1 MTNTAMSS
9 MQKEFDQGASLVFGG
24 SGGIGAAIATRI
36 AQGGSDVAITYKSN
50 RDKAVACAATIAELG
65 VKCTI
70 HQVDIADRAQIE
82 HAITS
87 AIADHGRLHSV
98 VVAAGSDIKQPLLAD
113 VTDEEWQ
120 EVIDG
125 DLNGFFR
132 IVKNIIPHFRA
143 NNGGSL
149 VHISSAGLGRTP
161 PRDVLSVAPKAANE
175 ALVQYVAKEE
185 GVNGIRANSVA
196 VGVIET
202 GIFKRLEAEGVFDD
216 NWKNAVKN
224 TLALKH
230 FGQPEDIAEAA
241 AYFASNRSRYVTG
254 QLLFVDGGYSV

>member
-1 MTNTAMSS
+1 MSITP
-9 MQKEFDQGASLVFGG
+9 EFDKGATLVFGG

-36 AQGGSDVAITYKSN
+36 AQGGSDVAITYRSN
-50 RDKAVACAATIAELG
+50 QERAQAAAAEIAELG
-65 VKCTI
+65 VRCTI
-70 HQVDIADRAQIE
+70 HQVDIANGDQIKASFE
-82 HAITS
+82 EA
-87 AIADHGRLHSV
+87 ANEHGRLHSV
-98 VVAAGSDIKQPLLAD
+98 VVAAGSDIKQPFLAD
-113 VTDEEWQ
+113 VTDEQWD
-120 EVIDG
+120 EVINS

-132 IVKNIIPHFRA
+132 IVKQCIPHFRSHG
-143 NNGGSL
+143 GGSL

-161 PRDVLSVAPKAANE
+161 PKDVLSVAPKAANE

-216 NWKNAVKN
+216 AWKEAV
-224 TLALKH
+224 LAGLPIKH

-241 AYFASNRSRYVTG
+241 CYFASNRSRYVTG

>member
-1 MTNTAMSS
+1 MKKM
-9 MQKEFDQGASLVFGG
+9 MQEFGAGASLVFGG

-50 RDKAVACAATIAELG
+50 KAKAEAAAEEIAQLG

-70 HQVDIADRAQIE
+70 HQVDIAKRDQIDS
-82 HAITS
+82 ALQG
-87 AIADHGRLHSV
+87 AIAAHGRLHSV
-98 VVAAGSDIKQPLLAD
+98 VVAAGSDIKQPFLAD
-113 VTDEEWQ
+113 VTDAQWD
-120 EVIDG
+120 EVING

-132 IVKNIIPHFRA
+132 IVKGIIPHFRA
-143 NNGGSL
+143 NDGGSL

-161 PRDVLSVAPKAANE
+161 PKDVLSVAPKAANE
-175 ALVQYVAKEE
+175 ALVKYVAKEE
-185 GVNGIRANSVA
+185 GIHGIRANSVA

-202 GIFKRLEAEGVFDD
+202 GIFKRLEAEGVFNDA
-216 NWKNAVKN
+216 WKQAV
-224 TLALKH
+224 LAGLPIKH

-254 QLLFVDGGYSV
+254 QLLFVDGGYAV

>member
-1 MTNTAMSS
+1 MNSEFSS
-9 MQKEFDQGASLVFGG
+9 GASLVFGG
-24 SGGIGAAIATRI
+24 SGGIGAAIANRI

-50 RDKAVACAATIAELG
+50 KAKAEAAAKEIANYG

-70 HQVDIADRAQIE
+70 HQVDIANKNQIK
-82 HAITS
+82 S
-87 AIADHGRLHSV
+87 AIEEAIEAHSRLHSV
-98 VVAAGSDIKQPLLAD
+98 VVAAGSDIKQPFLAD
-113 VTDEEWQ
+113 VTDEQWD
-120 EVIDG
+120 EVIEG

-132 IVKNIIPHFRA
+132 IIKNIIPHFRA
-143 NNGGSL
+143 NKGGSL

-161 PRDVLSVAPKAANE
+161 PKDVLSVAPKAANE

-185 GVNGIRANSVA
+185 GVYGIRANSVA

-202 GIFKRLEAEGVFDD
+202 GIFKRLEAEGVFNDE
-216 NWKNAVKN
+216 WKQAV
-224 TLALKH
+224 LGALPIKH

-241 AYFASNRSRYVTG
+241 AYFASNRSKYVTG

>member
-1 MTNTAMSS
+1 MKKM
-9 MQKEFDQGASLVFGG
+9 MQEFGAGASLVFGG

-50 RDKAVACAATIAELG
+50 KAKAEAAAEEIAQLG

-70 HQVDIADRAQIE
+70 HQVDIAKRDQIDT
-82 HAITS
+82 ALAG
-87 AIADHGRLHSV
+87 AIAAHGRLHSV
-98 VVAAGSDIKQPLLAD
+98 VVAAGSDIKQPFLAD
-113 VTDEEWQ
+113 VTDAQWD
-120 EVIDG
+120 EVING

-132 IVKNIIPHFRA
+132 IVKGIIPHFRA
-143 NNGGSL
+143 NDGGSL

-161 PRDVLSVAPKAANE
+161 PKDVLSVAPKAANE
-175 ALVQYVAKEE
+175 ALVKYVAKEE
-185 GVNGIRANSVA
+185 GIHGIRANSVA

-202 GIFKRLEAEGVFDD
+202 GIFKRLEAEGVF
-216 NWKNAVKN
+216 NNEWKQAV
-224 TLALKH
+224 LAGLPIKH

-254 QLLFVDGGYSV
+254 QLLFVDGGYAV

>member
-1 MTNTAMSS
+1 MSTLPA
-9 MQKEFDQGASLVFGG
+9 EFDQGASVVFGG

-36 AQGGSDVAITYKSN
+36 AQGGSDVAITYRSKKQ
-50 RDKAVACAATIAELG
+50 KAEEAAATIAELG

-70 HQVDIADRAQIE
+70 HQVDIANKQQIQN
-82 HAITS
+82 AIDE
-87 AIADHGRLHSV
+87 AIAEHGRLHSV
-98 VVAAGSDIKQPLLAD
+98 VVAAGSDIKQPFLAD
-113 VTDEEWQ
+113 VTDQQWE
-120 EVIDG
+120 EVIEG

-132 IVKNIIPHFRA
+132 IIKNIIPHFRA

-161 PRDVLSVAPKAANE
+161 PKDVLSVAPKAANE
-175 ALVQYVAKEE
+175 ALVQYLAKEE
-185 GVNGIRANSVA
+185 GVHGIRANSVA

-216 NWKNAVKN
+216 AWKQAV
-224 TLALKH
+224 LASLPIKH

-241 AYFASNRSRYVTG
+241 AFFASNRSKYVTG
-254 QLLFVDGGYSV
+254 QLLFVDGGYAV

>member
-1 MTNTAMSS
+1 M
-9 MQKEFDQGASLVFGG
+9 MQEFDSGACLVFGG
-24 SGGIGAAIATRI
+24 SGGIGAAIATRV
-36 AQGGSDVAITYKSN
+36 AQGGSDVAITYCSNKS
-50 RDKAVACAATIAELG
+50 KAETAAAEIAELG

-70 HQVDIADRAQIE
+70 HQVNISNKEQIIT
-82 HAITS
+82 AIS
-87 AIADHGRLHSV
+87 GAAEAHSRLHSV
-98 VVAAGSDIKQPLLAD
+98 VVAAGSDIKQPFLAD
-113 VTDEEWQ
+113 VTDEQWD
-120 EVIDG
+120 EVIES

-161 PRDVLSVAPKAANE
+161 PKDVLSVAPKAANE
-175 ALVQYVAKEE
+175 ALVQYMAKEE
-185 GVNGIRANSVA
+185 GIHGIRANSVA

-202 GIFKRLEAEGVFDD
+202 GIFKRLEAEGVFNDE
-216 NWKNAVKN
+216 WKNAV
-224 TLALKH
+224 LAGLPIKH

-241 AYFASNRSRYVTG
+241 AYFASNRSKYVTG

>member
-1 MTNTAMSS
+1 MKGLPA
-9 MQKEFDQGASLVFGG
+9 EFDQGASLVFGG

-36 AQGGSDVAITYKSN
+36 AQGGSDVAITYRSN
-50 RDKAVACAATIAELG
+50 KEKAQQAAATIAELG

-70 HQVDIADRAQIE
+70 HQVDISNKEQITQSIE
-82 HAITS
+82 QAAS
-87 AIADHGRLHSV
+87 AHGRLHSV
-98 VVAAGSDIKQPLLAD
+98 VVSAGSDIKQPFLAE
-113 VTDEEWQ
+113 VTDEQWE
-120 EVIDG
+120 EVIEG

-143 NNGGSL
+143 NGGGSL

-161 PRDVLSVAPKAANE
+161 PKDVLSVAPKAANE
-175 ALVQYVAKEE
+175 ALVQYLAKEE

-202 GIFKRLEAEGVFDD
+202 GIFKRLEAEGVFDAT
-216 NWKNAVKN
+216 WKEAVLA
-224 TLALKH
+224 TLPIKH

-241 AYFASNRSRYVTG
+241 AYFASKRSKYVTG
-254 QLLFVDGGYSV
+254 QLLFVDGGYAV

>member
-1 MTNTAMSS
+1 MTLSA
-9 MQKEFDQGASLVFGG
+9 EFDSGASLVVGG

-36 AQGGSDVAITYKSN
+36 AQGGSDVAITYRSN
-50 RDKAVACAATIAELG
+50 QERAEQAAATIAELG

-70 HQVDIADRAQIE
+70 HQVDIASKQQIQQAVSDAAE
-82 HAITS
+82 R
-87 AIADHGRLHSV
+87 HGRLHSV

-113 VTDEEWQ
+113 VTDEQWE
-120 EVIDG
+120 EVIEG

-132 IVKNIIPHFRA
+132 IVKNIIPHFREHG
-143 NNGGSL
+143 GGSL

-175 ALVQYVAKEE
+175 ALVQYLAKEE
-185 GVNGIRANSVA
+185 GVHGIRANSVA

-216 NWKNAVKN
+216 AWKEAVLS
-224 TLALKH
+224 TLPIKH

-241 AYFASNRSRYVTG
+241 AFFASNRSKYVTG
-254 QLLFVDGGYSV
+254 QLLFVDGGYAV